1 MSAGQSGRQLLLVVG
16 VGRSGTSLMA
26 GMLGQMGFQLP
37 QPEVKANDTNPR
49 GFGEPRWV
57 VDLHTRL
64 LRQRR
69 VTVNDAR
76 PDIELVVRDALR
88 NNRSDDR

>member
-37 QPEVKANDTNPR
+37 QPEVKANATPSS
-49 GFGEPRWV
+49 GM
-57 VDLHTRL
+57 
-64 LRQRR
+64 
-69 VTVNDAR
+69 ND
-76 PDIELVVRDALR
+76 DISVAEL
-88 NNRSDDR
+88 